1 MTKRV
6 NELTPERAKVL
17 LGENKI
23 SEERLK
29 KVLDRIKVF
38 CKVAYQLYSK
48 RNQVKTECDHVQQ
61 FNAEPPDQFT
71 NAA

>member
-6 NELTPERAKVL
+6 NELTPERANAL

-29 KVLDRIKVF
+29 NVLDRIKVF

-48 RNQVKTECDHVQQ
+48 RNQVKTECDDARQI
-61 FNAEPPDQFT
+61 NAEPPNQFT
-71 NAA
+71 DAA